1 MVKQK
6 EEIMQKYQEEQ
17 QLLEKNHRALIK
29 VNLENKYHLKLKK
42 KKENE
47 HKEAMRKEEER
58 LNEIQNETKLEKE
71 QFEEYVKFFDNNKL
85 KIIEEKRFK
94 L

>member
-1 MVKQK
+1 
-6 EEIMQKYQEEQ
+6 MQKYQEEQ

-29 VNLENKYHLKLKK
+29 VQMYLKWYKWEK

-47 HKEAMRKEEER
+47 QKEDMKKEEER

-85 KIIEEKRFK
+85 KIIEEKR
-94 L
+94 

>member
-1 MVKQK
+1 M
-6 EEIMQKYQEEQ
+6 
-17 QLLEKNHRALIK
+17 
-29 VNLENKYHLKLKK
+29 K

-71 QFEEYVKFFDNNKL
+71 QFEEYVKFFENNKQ
-85 KIIEEKRFK
+85 KIIEEKQLESFQNNK
-94 L
+94 

>member
-1 MVKQK
+1 
-6 EEIMQKYQEEQ
+6 MQKYQEEQ